1 MKKNIPKKNYFI
13 LILIIILVVIISL
26 IIFRFSG
33 LYNQNKLKR
42 SYLYNYVN
50 EVNINDIKNI
60 LTEPNSELF
69 ILVTE
74 TNNDDVYKLEKNIMK
89 IIKKYDLR
97 DNFIYI
103 DYTDNEDLDK
113 LNDIFGTKIEKIPA
127 LLYYKNGELSEVVD
141 SKDTLFNE
149 GDLQKII
156 DAYEVE

>member
-13 LILIIILVVIISL
+13 LIFIIVLVVIISL
-26 IIFRFSG
+26 IIFKSSG

-60 LTEPNSELF
+60 LTEPSSELF

-74 TNNDDVYKLEKNIMK
+74 TNNDDVYKLEKNIKK

-103 DYTDNEDLDK
+103 DYTDNEDFSK
-113 LNDIFGTKIEKIPA
+113 LNDALGTKIEKIPA

-141 SKDTLFNE
+141 SKETLFNE